1 MQKQNHTPKQYN
13 AEEQKK
19 FFAKT
24 NGTTTKN
31 SDTSSQEI
39 TPSFKLNDK
48 LQMAMTALS
57 EGNNNFDSSFL
68 ANYGLDSDTMDEKND
83 FHVNY

>member
-1 MQKQNHTPKQYN
+1 MQKQKSHTKKYN
-13 AEEQKK
+13 VEEQKK
-19 FFAKT
+19 FFLQK
-24 NGTTTKN
+24 NDTTTKN
-31 SDTSSQEI
+31 FDTSSQEI

-68 ANYGLDSDTMDEKND
+68 ANYGLDSDTMDEKESD
-83 FHVNY
+83 FHIN